1 MGFLSLFTICSYW
14 PYKFLLGGWS
24 INFII
29 IVMIHFWKISWIIK
43 SRACFI
49 CFSLR
54 FRQMTQT
61 SVLIRRLSLNKTRTV
76 IGWFLV
82 TCPWSNSNLFRPE
95 YNCTVIARAPNTTA
109 HDCLRESLNIYIK
122 ALNVWSLRKLVTF
135 VFPRVLGK
143 TKLTVS
149 LGPIH

>member
-1 MGFLSLFTICSYW
+1 
-14 PYKFLLGGWS
+14 
-24 INFII
+24 
-29 IVMIHFWKISWIIK
+29 MIHFWKISWIIK
-43 SRACFI
+43 PRACFI

-135 VFPRVLGK
+135 VFPRTRGNCFPRAHTLSVECHQCS
-143 TKLTVS
+143 TVS
-149 LGPIH
+149 NNCLLLPHQKGNLFYTYY